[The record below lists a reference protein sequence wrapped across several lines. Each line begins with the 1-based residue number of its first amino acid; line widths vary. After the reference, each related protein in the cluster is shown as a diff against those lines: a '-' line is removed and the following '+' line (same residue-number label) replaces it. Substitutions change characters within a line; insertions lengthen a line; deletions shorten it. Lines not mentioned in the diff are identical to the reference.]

1 MLRPKRLAEELDV
14 TPGLIYR
21 AIRRGDL
28 AAVRLGSS
36 GSLRIPRK
44 AKQAEEWESGAVTK
58 SERREMLVDLVL
70 LGWKNDRA
78 GEAAALADLRSQGFD
93 PLGGEKETR

>member
-21 AIRRGDL
+21 AIRSGDL

-44 AKQAEEWESGAVTK
+44 AVDDWLTPTGK
-58 SERREMLVDLVL
+58 S
-70 LGWKNDRA
+70 RA
-78 GEAAALADLRSQGFD
+78 
-93 PLGGEKETR
+93 